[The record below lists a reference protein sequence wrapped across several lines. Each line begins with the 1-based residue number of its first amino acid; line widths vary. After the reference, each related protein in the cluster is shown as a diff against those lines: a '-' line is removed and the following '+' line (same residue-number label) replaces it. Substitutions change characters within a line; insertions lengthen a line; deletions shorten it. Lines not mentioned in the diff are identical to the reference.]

1 MGISALSHCF
11 EAEYITFCHFS
22 IFLSIIF
29 FTIIDKKALSQQSGA
44 VSYSAPESEKT
55 EVDSTFPNIKIVTD
69 ISSDVYIPFNIQ
81 YPETKFDSI
90 NTVVNT
96 YIENEKTNY
105 INKILIKNDGT
116 DHQQAGNL
124 TITMETFPYDEH
136 YYSFLFKNIQEL
148 QGENRLETIFS
159 LLMNGES
166 GKIITFASLLNNN
179 IESLQTLSTQIST
192 TIEQDKLFSHLSKE
206 VIQSSIAPN
215 C

>member
-1 MGISALSHCF
+1 MKIPTYKKQSMILDILL
-11 EAEYITFCHFS
+11 ITTIFS

-81 YPETKFDSI
+81 YPVTKFDSI

-96 YIENEKTNY
+96 YIDNEKTNY

-124 TITMETFPYDEH
+124 TITMETFT
-136 YYSFLFKNIQEL
+136 I
-148 QGENRLETIFS
+148 LEWRYE
-159 LLMNGES
+159 ES
-166 GKIITFASLLNNN
+166 
-179 IESLQTLSTQIST
+179 ESTNAVHQML
-192 TIEQDKLFSHLSKE
+192 
-206 VIQSSIAPN
+206 
-215 C
+215 